1 MKKIWIF
8 NHYAVPP
15 GYRGESR
22 LFQFA
27 RILRDR
33 GYEPVIFSSSFLH
46 GTETDLLDGLEADS
60 VMRVYEGIPFV
71 HVRTRRYKGNGADRI
86 RGMADYYR
94 MVKRAAKD
102 MEPPYAIYA
111 SSPHP
116 LALLAAIKLARRFSV
131 RCVCEVR
138 DLWPESFV
146 AYGML
151 DARSPVLK
159 VLYAAEHYLYRACDA
174 LVFTM
179 PNGAAY
185 LAERGWTDVDPAK
198 AASVNNGID
207 VASFDALANAPS
219 PYARKIA
226 ASPGFSLAYC
236 GTVADTH
243 PLLPLI
249 KAVEQL
255 CQEGACDVS
264 LHVFGDGDQKDELE
278 RYCKDHA
285 VGAVR
290 FEGAVD
296 HDLVPSIMHAAD
308 ANVISVAPSDLS
320 RFGISWLKLPEC
332 LAAGKPILMTSEF
345 PHNPVIDEECGVQ
358 ADGTVDDMKR
368 KIQRLCSLDAV
379 AYRRMCG
386 NARRAAQ
393 SYDMRVLASKL
404 ERVIEGK

>member
-1 MKKIWIF
+1 MQ
-8 NHYAVPP
+8 
-15 GYRGESR
+15 R
-22 LFQFA
+22 
-27 RILRDR
+27 
-33 GYEPVIFSSSFLH
+33 
-46 GTETDLLDGLEADS
+46 
-60 VMRVYEGIPFV
+60 EGGQ
-71 HVRTRRYKGNGADRI
+71 T
-86 RGMADYYR
+86 
-94 MVKRAAKD
+94 
-102 MEPPYAIYA
+102 
-111 SSPHP
+111 
-116 LALLAAIKLARRFSV
+116 
-131 RCVCEVR
+131 
-138 DLWPESFV
+138 
-146 AYGML
+146 
-151 DARSPVLK
+151 
-159 VLYAAEHYLYRACDA
+159 
-174 LVFTM
+174 
-179 PNGAAY
+179 
-185 LAERGWTDVDPAK
+185 VDPAK

-264 LHVFGDGDQKDELE
+264 RHVFGDGDQKDELE
-278 RYCKDHA
+278 RYCK
-285 VGAVR
+285 GPR
-290 FEGAVD
+290 CRRRTFLRERLD

-368 KIQRLCSLDAV
+368 KITASLLFGRGGV
-379 AYRRMCG
+379 
-386 NARRAAQ
+386 
-393 SYDMRVLASKL
+393 
-404 ERVIEGK
+404 